1 MASLSIYVDI
11 YGTHV
16 SHVSTLIQIKGY
28 EMAQSAISTMSEVM
42 CTCTL
47 SHTYNILHCS
57 KHGVVSDKADTKSLQ
72 RRYPTLFGR
81 DWQHR
86 KSDQDPQSQIP
97 NHQNSIAPTGISSR
111 WMQRS
116 NIYRQKWCQVSLY
129 IFYIFEEQ
137 VLSEAESYPD
147 GNHKWKR
154 AKPKSLC
161 RI

>member
-1 MASLSIYVDI
+1 MLDQGGASVGLGEADVSDCSGAAPTYVSTHSNQRVHMRWHICMCIYVDI

-81 DWQHR
+81 D
-86 KSDQDPQSQIP
+86 
-97 NHQNSIAPTGISSR
+97 
-111 WMQRS
+111 
-116 NIYRQKWCQVSLY
+116 
-129 IFYIFEEQ
+129 
-137 VLSEAESYPD
+137 
-147 GNHKWKR
+147 
-154 AKPKSLC
+154 
-161 RI
+161 